1 MMRESK
7 DMSRFD
13 KYGLCFHL
21 KVPSAQVRGLMDICL
36 WPGFSRYLSCVSSAL
51 FTQSGKITYFFTI
64 LSIESMPFS
73 STSIL
78 GP

>member
-1 MMRESK
+1 
-7 DMSRFD
+7 MSRFD
-13 KYGLCFHL
+13 KYGPFIHL
-21 KVPSAQVRGLMDICL
+21 EVSSAQVRGLMDICL
-36 WPGFSRYLSCVSSAL
+36 WPGFSRYLSCVSSDL
-51 FTQSGKITYFFTI
+51 FTQSRKTTYFFTI